1 MSSAPGQ
8 SGEFTLS
15 QVPRDATYSGWHI
28 ALVVIGGTISIPGFL
43 MAAQIGS
50 SLGLRQAAI
59 AFVLGCFVLG
69 LLGAATGAAGQKS
82 GLSAHML
89 GQFAFGRIGGRA
101 ASLAIALS
109 LVGWFGVISSI
120 FAIAAQGLAES
131 VFGVSVP
138 FSALVIV
145 GGVLI
150 VGVTIA
156 GFKGLDRLALAL
168 VPLMFAF
175 LLLAAWLSR
184 EQLSSG
190 SLLPSTSDMN
200 LATAVSAVIGS
211 YIAGV
216 AIQPDYARFA
226 PSRKAALI
234 SAFFALGISFP
245 LVLLCTAIPSVAAG
259 ESDLFKV
266 MASLGIGVPAF
277 ALLGLA
283 AWSSNVLCVY
293 SAALSFTTIFPRS
306 GFAPVVLAIGVAG
319 TGLALVHVEAFLTDY
334 LVLLSIAIPPIVG
347 ILASDA
353 LMFRSDHSEDARR
366 RLPLFRIPPMLG
378 WVAGIAAGASTFS
391 GGPSPTG
398 SPALDSIAVSMLV
411 YLCGTFISSRV
422 QLKPAS

>member
-1 MSSAPGQ
+1 MSSGPGQ

-50 SLGLRQAAI
+50 ALGLKQAAI
-59 AFVLGCFVLG
+59 AFVIGCLVLG

-101 ASLAIALS
+101 ASMAIALS

-131 VFGVSVP
+131 VFGVSLP

-168 VPLMFAF
+168 VSLMFAF

-184 EQLSSG
+184 GQLSSG
-190 SLLPSTSDMN
+190 ALLPGTSDMN
-200 LATAVSAVIGS
+200 LTTAVSAVIGS

-226 PSRKAALI
+226 PSRKAALA

-306 GFAPVVLAIGVAG
+306 GFAPVVLAIGIAG
-319 TGLALVHVEAFLTDY
+319 TALALLHVEAFLTDY

-347 ILASDA
+347 ILACDA
-353 LMFRSDHSEDARR
+353 LLFRSDHSEAARR
-366 RLPLFRIPPMLG
+366 ELPLFRAPPMLG
-378 WVAGIAAGASTFS
+378 WIAGIGAGASTFA

-398 SPALDSIAVSMLV
+398 SPALDSIGLSLLV
-411 YLCGTFISSRV
+411 YLLLTGVSSRTA
-422 QLKPAS
+422 QKKPA